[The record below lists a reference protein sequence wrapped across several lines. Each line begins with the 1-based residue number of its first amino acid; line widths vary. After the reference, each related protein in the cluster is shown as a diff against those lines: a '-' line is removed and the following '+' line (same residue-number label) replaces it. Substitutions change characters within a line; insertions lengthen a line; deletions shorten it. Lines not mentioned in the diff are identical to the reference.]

1 MNILTKLA
9 KATKELSNILD
20 LQQLYKVT
28 TRLSCFVLNCKKSC
42 LIIKNKEQWIIGA
55 CYGFRIQNI
64 PISTINNNLENWIIE
79 NQNILQQCFNVS
91 NSNEFLSICLKK
103 QAILFVATPIYKRGF
118 QKRET
123 EILQIFINFIELCLE
138 NAKLY
143 DKANHDFLTGLYT
156 RTYFHEYLSKN
167 SIASSSIL
175 LLDIDFFKKINDT
188 YGHLVGDKVL
198 YKVAS
203 ICKESI
209 RREDIA
215 VRYGG
220 EEFIILLEN
229 ASNSIAQLVAE
240 RIRKKI
246 EEIKQIDNLT
256 LSFTV
261 SIGISSYKKNQTPI
275 ELIQQADSALY
286 QAKFLG
292 RNQIQI
298 YTKFSNSKEP

>member
-1 MNILTKLA
+1 MNIVTKLA

-20 LQQLYKVT
+20 LQQLYKAT

-42 LIIKNKEQWIIGA
+42 LIIKNNDQWNIGA
-55 CYGFRIQNI
+55 CYGFRIHNI
-64 PISTINNNLENWIIE
+64 PISTINHKLEDWITE
-79 NQNILQQCFNVS
+79 NQNILQKCFIVS
-91 NSNEFLSICLKK
+91 YSHELLHICLKE
-103 QAILFVATPIYKRGF
+103 QAILFVATPSYKERF
-118 QKRET
+118 QKKDL
-123 EILQIFINFIELCLE
+123 EILQILINFIDLCLE

-156 RTYFHEYLSKN
+156 RNYFHEYLSKN
-167 SIASSSIL
+167 SIKSSSIL

-188 YGHLVGDKVL
+188 YGHLIGDKVL
-198 YKVAS
+198 YKVGS
-203 ICKESI
+203 ICKENI

-229 ASNSIAQLVAE
+229 ATDSIAQLVAE

-246 EEIKQIDNLT
+246 EQIKKIDNLT

-261 SIGISSYKKNQTPI
+261 SIGIATYKKNQSPI

-286 QAKFLG
+286 QAKFSG
-292 RNQIQI
+292 RNQVKI
-298 YTKFSNSKEP
+298 YNA

>member
-1 MNILTKLA
+1 MNIVTKLA

-20 LQQLYKVT
+20 LQQLYKVA

-42 LIIKNKEQWIIGA
+42 LIIKNNDQWNIGA
-55 CYGFRIQNI
+55 CWGFRIQNI
-64 PISTINNNLENWIIE
+64 PISTINNNLEDWLTE
-79 NQNILQQCFNVS
+79 NQNILQKCFFVS
-91 NSNEFLSICLKK
+91 HSHELLHICLKE
-103 QAILFVATPIYKRGF
+103 QAILFVATPSYKQRF
-118 QKRET
+118 QRKDV
-123 EILQIFINFIELCLE
+123 EILQILINFIDLCLE

-156 RTYFHEYLSKN
+156 RNYFHEYLSKN
-167 SIASSSIL
+167 SIKSSSIL

-188 YGHLVGDKVL
+188 YGHLIGDKVL
-198 YKVAS
+198 YKVSA
-203 ICKESI
+203 ICKENI

-229 ASNSIAQLVAE
+229 ATDSISQLVAE

-246 EEIKQIDNLT
+246 EQIKQIDNLT

-261 SIGISSYKKNQTPI
+261 SIGIATYKKNQSPI

-286 QAKFLG
+286 KAKFSG
-292 RNQIQI
+292 RNQVQI
-298 YTKFSNSKEP
+298 YNS